1 MDRGEVW
8 DYRAISDSLPL
19 LLNHFD
25 GRYLVRAVS
34 VSLAFVHEYV
44 RYKLLG
50 VKVEVVRVFEV
61 LDLSQ
66 VTAVGQSSS
75 QSW

>member
-8 DYRAISDSLPL
+8 DYRAISDSLSL

-34 VSLAFVHEYV
+34 VSLPFVHEYV
-44 RYKLLG
+44 RYELLG
-50 VKVEVVRVFEV
+50 VEVEVVCVFEV

-66 VTAVGQSSS
+66 VTAVGQPYS
-75 QSW
+75 